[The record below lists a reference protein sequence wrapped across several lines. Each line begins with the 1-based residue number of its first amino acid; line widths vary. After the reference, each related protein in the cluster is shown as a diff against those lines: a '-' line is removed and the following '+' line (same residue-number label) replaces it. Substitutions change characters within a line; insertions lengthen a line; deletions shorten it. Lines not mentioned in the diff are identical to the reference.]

1 MKYLYSCI
9 IPFLLL
15 CVDLHAQ
22 QIISNS
28 LVETE
33 NQKNPDIVK
42 INQLWTDYLM
52 SSPDSL
58 YNNPYWN
65 CRDKEKYKSYDLL
78 RSEGYLEL
86 YGLAKYGELK
96 NLVLSIKPLNDD
108 YYDIHSMYYWG
119 HFSEYPYVLCTT
131 HVLSFKDENNNFV
144 LGNWLDYYS
153 KNWKSVTKGD
163 ITFHYQT
170 YKPNRGKINKALK
183 FRSFLLDNFGIKLPH
198 LDVYISDGFRESQRL
213 KGFGYDFGET
223 AVFDTND
230 LGGTTDIDNYI
241 IYSNATQGEFYPHE
255 MMRFVLVK
263 YRGAHHL
270 LTDGLSEYYSEN
282 PKIIGIPIQTHFRD
296 LDYYLDAHPEIDLR
310 ILDRFESGNLTQK
323 NYLIGLVIV
332 NLIQKRCGHHKLLEA
347 LGTVH
352 TDDELLKFIENNMA
366 IEEKDINSLIRAE
379 VKYYANFG
387 YSGKW

>member
-1 MKYLYSCI
+1 M
-9 IPFLLL
+9 L

-22 QIISNS
+22 QIVSNS

-58 YNNPYWN
+58 YNTPYWN
-65 CRDKEKYKSYDLL
+65 RRDKEKYKSYDLL

-131 HVLSFKDENNNFV
+131 HVISFKDENNNFV

-153 KNWKSVTKGD
+153 KNWKSVTKGG

-183 FRSFLLDNFGIKLPH
+183 FRSFLFDNFGVKLPH

-213 KGFGYDFGET
+213 KGFGYDIGET

-263 YRGAHHL
+263 
-270 LTDGLSEYYSEN
+270 
-282 PKIIGIPIQTHFRD
+282 
-296 LDYYLDAHPEIDLR
+296 
-310 ILDRFESGNLTQK
+310 
-323 NYLIGLVIV
+323 
-332 NLIQKRCGHHKLLEA
+332 
-347 LGTVH
+347 
-352 TDDELLKFIENNMA
+352 
-366 IEEKDINSLIRAE
+366 
-379 VKYYANFG
+379 
-387 YSGKW
+387 

>member
-1 MKYLYSCI
+1 MKYISYCI
-9 IPFLLL
+9 IPSLVL

-78 RSEGYLEL
+78 RSEGYMEL

-153 KNWKSVTKGD
+153 KNWK
-163 ITFHYQT
+163 
-170 YKPNRGKINKALK
+170 R
-183 FRSFLLDNFGIKLPH
+183 
-198 LDVYISDGFRESQRL
+198 
-213 KGFGYDFGET
+213 
-223 AVFDTND
+223 
-230 LGGTTDIDNYI
+230 
-241 IYSNATQGEFYPHE
+241 
-255 MMRFVLVK
+255 
-263 YRGAHHL
+263 
-270 LTDGLSEYYSEN
+270 
-282 PKIIGIPIQTHFRD
+282 
-296 LDYYLDAHPEIDLR
+296 
-310 ILDRFESGNLTQK
+310 
-323 NYLIGLVIV
+323 
-332 NLIQKRCGHHKLLEA
+332 
-347 LGTVH
+347 
-352 TDDELLKFIENNMA
+352 
-366 IEEKDINSLIRAE
+366 
-379 VKYYANFG
+379 
-387 YSGKW
+387 